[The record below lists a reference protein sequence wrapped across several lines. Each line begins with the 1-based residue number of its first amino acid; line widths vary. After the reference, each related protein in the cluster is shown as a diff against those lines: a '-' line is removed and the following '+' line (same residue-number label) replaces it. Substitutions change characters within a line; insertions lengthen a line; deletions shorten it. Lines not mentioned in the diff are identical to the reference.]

1 MSANM
6 DNNITQSSRELQLR
20 RELEVLR
27 CRVVVTEALADALM
41 QLRELLRAEEVSP
54 AATSRE
60 SVFVVVLT
68 RVEAVL
74 EANPEVCRG

>member
-60 SVFVVVLT
+60 SVFVVVLA

>member
-6 DNNITQSSRELQLR
+6 DNSVSQSSRELQLR

-27 CRVVVTEALADALM
+27 CRVVVTEALADALL
-41 QLRELLRAEEVSP
+41 QLRELLRAEEASP
-54 AATSRE
+54 SRE
-60 SVFVVVLT
+60 SVLVVVQA